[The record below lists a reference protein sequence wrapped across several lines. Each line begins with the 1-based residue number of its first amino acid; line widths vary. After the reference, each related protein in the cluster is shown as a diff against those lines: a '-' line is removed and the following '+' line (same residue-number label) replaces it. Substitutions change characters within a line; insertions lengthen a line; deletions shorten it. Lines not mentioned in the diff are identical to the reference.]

1 MAIDIMDASELEE
14 TVNEAQPEQESEAA
28 CEEETECVTGE
39 VEDTKKETQ
48 TSENA
53 PDEKTEEPE
62 PSGKGKKKKFLNK
75 KNKEAEKDKRD
86 EKIEELT
93 DKYLRVMAEFDNF
106 RKRTEKEK
114 AAMYDMGAKNVIEKL
129 LPVIDN
135 FDRGFDTV
143 KDADRETDS
152 FINGMD
158 LVYKQLKKT
167 LEDMGVEPIETQN
180 KEFDPN
186 LHNAVM
192 HIDDDRYGENMIVQE
207 FQKGYTY
214 KGSVVRHS
222 MVQVAN

>member
-1 MAIDIMDASELEE
+1 
-14 TVNEAQPEQESEAA
+14 
-28 CEEETECVTGE
+28 
-39 VEDTKKETQ
+39 
-48 TSENA
+48 
-53 PDEKTEEPE
+53 
-62 PSGKGKKKKFLNK
+62 
-75 KNKEAEKDKRD
+75 
-86 EKIEELT
+86 
-93 DKYLRVMAEFDNF
+93 MAEFDNF

>member
-1 MAIDIMDASELEE
+1 MDASELEE
-14 TVNEAQPEQESEAA
+14 TVDEAQPEQEGTAA
-28 CEEETECVTGE
+28 SEEETECVTGE
-39 VEDTKKETQ
+39 VEDTKEEK
-48 TSENA
+48 TSEDA
-53 PDEKTEEPE
+53 REEKTEETE
-62 PSGKGKKKKFLNK
+62 PQGKGKKKKFFK

-135 FDRGFDTV
+135 FDRGFETV

-158 LVYKQLKKT
+158 LVYKQMKKT
-167 LEDMGVEPIETQN
+167 LEDMGVEPIETEN

-214 KGSVVRHS
+214 KGNVVRHS